1 MNKRVVGFAAVLI
14 ATLQAGAGALQAE
27 TSYSVVGWADFSG
40 PYADVMPDW
49 DGGRVGVI
57 NWWNATRG
65 KEIGVRIEYSAVD
78 GRYDPAQIASLW
90 PGVLSEKKPLALLG
104 MGGSDSAAMGP
115 RLPQDKVPMVS
126 AGGGYGF
133 TWTPDPWLFNLRPT
147 LAHEAGMYAEWRVA
161 TEGRDKPLRVVVLAS
176 EAAPAWVDT
185 VNGIK
190 SYATH
195 NPGKMELVDIIWTTP
210 QPTDLTTDVFAAVG
224 KGIDAIIVMTNTAGS
239 VAVKRALDNV
249 GSDVPLVTGAH
260 NGLTAI
266 AAAIGSADQVTN
278 TFECAAVAAPVEE
291 GPTYDYYRE
300 LHDKHG
306 LDRLFSSAT
315 LIGVSQATFLVNQLE
330 EAVRRHGVDGVTSEN
345 LRETILSHTV
355 SKEEMHGVNGNIQ
368 MTSEG
373 SFPVMGLSGY
383 CMTMEDGKLKVLATD
398 VAVPSLVKW

>member
-1 MNKRVVGFAAVLI
+1 M
-14 ATLQAGAGALQAE
+14 AE
-27 TSYSVVGWADFSG
+27 TTYSVVGWADFSG
-40 PYADVMPDW
+40 PYADVMPSW

-65 KEIGVRIEYSAVD
+65 KELGVRIDYSAVD

-126 AGGGYGF
+126 GGGGYGF
-133 TWTPDPWLFNLRPT
+133 TWTPDPWLFNVRPT
-147 LAHEAGMYAEWRVA
+147 LAHEAGMYAEWRHA
-161 TEGRDKPLRVVVLAS
+161 AEGRDKPLRVVVVAS

-195 NPGKMELVDIIWTTP
+195 NPDKMEVVDIIWTTP
-210 QPTDLTTDVFAAVG
+210 QPTDLTTDVFAAVS

-249 GSDVPLVTGAH
+249 GSDVPMVAGAH
-260 NGLTAI
+260 NGLTAV
-266 AAAIGSADQVTN
+266 AAAIGDADEVTN

-291 GPTYDYYRE
+291 GPAYEFYKE
-300 LHDKHG
+300 LNEKYG
-306 LDRLFSSAT
+306 LDRKWSSPM
-315 LIGVSQATFLVNQLE
+315 LIGMSQAIFLVNSLE
-330 EAVRRHGVDGVTSEN
+330 EAVRQSGVGGVTSEN
-345 LRETILSHTV
+345 LRRVILTHPV
-355 SKEEMHGVNGNIQ
+355 SKEQMRGVNGNIR
-368 MTSEG
+368 MTTEG
-373 SFPVMGLSGY
+373 SFPIAGLSGY
-383 CMTMEDGKLKVLATD
+383 CMTMEEGKLKVLDAN
-398 VAVPSLVKW
+398 VSVPTLIRW